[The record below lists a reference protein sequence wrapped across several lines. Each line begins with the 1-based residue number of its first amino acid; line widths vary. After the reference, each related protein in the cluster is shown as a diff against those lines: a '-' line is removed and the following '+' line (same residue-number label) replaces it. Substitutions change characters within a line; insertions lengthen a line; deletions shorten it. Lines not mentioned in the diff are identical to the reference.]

1 MNEWIG
7 LGLGLIALYF
17 GAEALVKGGAGLALR
32 LGLTPLV
39 IGLTVIAYGTSS
51 PEMVVSVQA
60 AQAGNGAISIGNVVG
75 SNICNIALILGL
87 CALISPLR
95 ADLQIVRREVPIMIG
110 VAVLAVLILADGRI
124 ARWEGAVL
132 LAGLVAYT
140 YVTVRQARAATAAA
154 AAGADQAGFPE
165 ELGQGKPLGLGLSIV
180 AVVGGL
186 GVLVV
191 GSHLFVQGAVTLAS
205 RWGMS
210 EMAIGLTIVAV
221 GTSMPELATSLLA
234 AIKRQGDVA
243 IGNIVGS
250 NIFNVLGIL
259 GVAALVRPLEAP
271 TLSWVD
277 LGMMIA
283 VSVALLPVVRSGG
296 RISRGEGAVML
307 AVYVAY
313 TWWLLRQSGA

>member
-1 MNEWIG
+1 MNEWLS

-39 IGLTVIAYGTSS
+39 IGLTVIAFGTSS

-60 AQAGNGAISIGNVVG
+60 AAGGNGAISIGNVIG

-95 ADLQIVRREVPIMIG
+95 ADLQVIRREVPIMIG
-110 VAVLAVLILADGRI
+110 VAVLALLVLIDGRI
-124 ARWEGAVL
+124 ARWEGALL
-132 LAGLVAYT
+132 LAGLVTYT
-140 YVTVRQARAATAAA
+140 VITVRQARAATAAA
-154 AAGADQAGFPE
+154 TEQAGFPD

-180 AVVGGL
+180 AVLGGL
-186 GVLVV
+186 GILIV
-191 GSHLFVQGAVTLAS
+191 GSHLFVQGAISLATS
-205 RWGMS
+205 WGMS
-210 EMAIGLTIVAV
+210 QIAIGLTIVAV
-221 GTSMPELATSLLA
+221 GTSLPELATSLLA
-234 AIKRQGDVA
+234 AFKREGDVA

-259 GVAALVRPLEAP
+259 GVAALVSPLEAP
-271 TLSWVD
+271 ELSWID
-277 LGMMIA
+277 LGAMLA
-283 VSVALLPVVRSGG
+283 VSVGLLPVVRSGG
-296 RISRGEGAVML
+296 RISRGEGAVLL
-307 AVYVAY
+307 AVYIAY